1 MLNQLENIKLLNQI
15 EKYKINQKKVGGI
28 FILLVP
34 WRDPSHIKT
43 NIYPTYTK
51 DKEKK
56 LLLII

>member
-1 MLNQLENIKLLNQI
+1 M
-15 EKYKINQKKVGGI
+15 GGI

-56 LLLII
+56 TTPNYLEVVF